1 MRITT
6 WGENI
11 RLRNS
16 QNNPNKNP
24 KWWNHIAVRGSVNT
38 KCRLEKNKYGST
50 RKTETKIMNFV
61 SHTLIHSI
69 NDDDHMLFD
78 MINFR
83 KLKFLIKVNIFLS
96 LRQSKLIFIKK
107 TAMLIFIPKHI
118 IYAVRYQAVT
128 LYVDVMFF

>member
-1 MRITT
+1 
-6 WGENI
+6 
-11 RLRNS
+11 
-16 QNNPNKNP
+16 
-24 KWWNHIAVRGSVNT
+24 
-38 KCRLEKNKYGST
+38 
-50 RKTETKIMNFV
+50 MNFV

-118 IYAVRYQAVT
+118 IYAARYQAVT